1 MSAQNTRLARHK
13 ATQEVGNAVVLLEQ
27 YLCAEKKAQNSQGQK
42 GWITW
47 QFSV

>member
-27 YLCAEKKAQNSQGQK
+27 YLCAEKKLYIHKVTKDG
-42 GWITW
+42 
-47 QFSV
+47 